1 MNKNKSANTNTTTD
15 AGAGAGAASGAGLM
29 QYIKMVVVLTGIAAI
44 CGFLL
49 SGVKQMTE
57 VRIEQQI
64 LVNVKGP
71 AVKAVLE
78 SSTNNLLEE
87 RQAITVDGQVY
98 GVFVGKKD
106 NKAWAIAF
114 ESKGTGFGGDIGV
127 MVGFDLDKDV
137 LTGIGILTHQET
149 PGLGARI
156 TEPAFSNGFKGK
168 PLTAVFKV
176 KKDNGE
182 VDAVSG
188 ATYSSR
194 GVCAA
199 VEKCIAL
206 YPKIKEQVISE
217 TKNK

>member
-1 MNKNKSANTNTTTD
+1 MNKNTNTNTAPDTGTGAA
-15 AGAGAGAASGAGLM
+15 AGAGIM

-57 VRIEQQI
+57 ARIEQQI

-71 AVKAVLE
+71 ALNAVLE
-78 SSTNNLLEE
+78 SSTNNLLED
-87 RQAITVDGQVY
+87 RQTVTLEEQEQV
-98 GVFVGKKD
+98 VFVGKKD
-106 NKAWAIAF
+106 GSAWAIAF
-114 ESKGTGFGGDIGV
+114 ESSGTGFGGDIGV
-127 MVGFDLDKDV
+127 MVGFDLEKDV

-156 TEPAFSNGFKGK
+156 TETAFTDGFKGK

-206 YPKIKEQVISE
+206 YPKIKEKITGE

>member
-1 MNKNKSANTNTTTD
+1 MNKNTETNTTTETGTGTD
-15 AGAGAGAASGAGLM
+15 TGVSIV

-49 SGVKQMTE
+49 SGVKQVTE

-71 AVKAVLE
+71 ALKAVLE
-78 SSTNNLLEE
+78 SSTNNLLED
-87 RQAITVDGQVY
+87 RQAVTLEGQEHA
-98 GVFVGKKD
+98 VFVGKKD
-106 NKAWAIAF
+106 GSPWAIAF
-114 ESKGTGFGGDIGV
+114 ESRGTGFGGDIGV
-127 MVGFDLDKDV
+127 MVGFDLEKDV

-156 TEPAFSNGFKGK
+156 TESAFTDNFKGK
-168 PLTAVFKV
+168 SLTAVFKV
-176 KKDNGE
+176 KKDSGE

-199 VEKCIAL
+199 VGKCIAL
-206 YPKIKEQVISE
+206 YPKIKEKVTGE

>member
-1 MNKNKSANTNTTTD
+1 MNSNTNTKSDTNTGKD
-15 AGAGAGAASGAGLM
+15 AGASIK
-29 QYIKMVVVLTGIAAI
+29 QYIKMVVVLTGIATI

-57 VRIEQQI
+57 ARIEQQL

-71 AVKAVLE
+71 ALNAVLE
-78 SSTNNLLEE
+78 SSTNNLLED
-87 RQAITVDGQVY
+87 RQAVNLEGQEHV
-98 GVFVGKKD
+98 VFVGRKD
-106 NKAWAIAF
+106 GSPWAIAF
-114 ESKGTGFGGDIGV
+114 ESSGTGFGGDIGV
-127 MVGFDLDKDV
+127 MVGFDLEKDV

-156 TEPAFSNGFKGK
+156 TETAFTDGFKGK
-168 PLTAVFKV
+168 SLSAVFKV

-194 GVCAA
+194 GVCVA
-199 VEKCIAL
+199 VGKCIAL
-206 YPKIKEQVISE
+206 YPKIKEMVTSE

>member
-1 MNKNKSANTNTTTD
+1 MKKNTNTTTETGPSAD
-15 AGAGAGAASGAGLM
+15 TGASIK
-29 QYIKMVVVLTGIAAI
+29 QYIRMVVVLTAIATI

-49 SGVKQMTE
+49 SGVKNVTE
-57 VRIEQQI
+57 ARIEQQI

-71 AVKAVLE
+71 ALKAVLE
-78 SSTNNLLEE
+78 SSTNNLLED
-87 RQAITVDGQVY
+87 RQTVTLEGQEQV
-98 GVFVGKKD
+98 VFVGKKD
-106 NKAWAIAF
+106 GSAWAIAF
-114 ESKGTGFGGDIGV
+114 ESSGTGFGGDIGV
-127 MVGFDLDKDV
+127 MVGFDLEKDV

-156 TEPAFSNGFKGK
+156 TEPAFTDGFKGK

-206 YPKIKEQVISE
+206 YPKIKEKITGE
-217 TKNK
+217 TKK

>member
-1 MNKNKSANTNTTTD
+1 MNKNTETNTTTET
-15 AGAGAGAASGAGLM
+15 GTGTNTGVSIM

-49 SGVKQMTE
+49 SGVKQVTE
-57 VRIEQQI
+57 ARIEQQI

-71 AVKAVLE
+71 ALKAVLE
-78 SSTNNLLEE
+78 SSTNNLLED
-87 RQAITVDGQVY
+87 RQAVAMEEGQEHV
-98 GVFVGKKD
+98 VFIGKKD
-106 NKAWAIAF
+106 GSPWAIAF
-114 ESKGTGFGGDIGV
+114 ESKATGFGGDIGV
-127 MVGFDLDKDV
+127 MVGFDLEKDV

-156 TEPAFSNGFKGK
+156 TESAFTDSFKGK
-168 PLTAVFKV
+168 SLTAVFKV

-206 YPKIKEQVISE
+206 YPEIKEKVKGE
-217 TKNK
+217 TKNE